1 MAIAEAEGVRIAY
14 EDRGA
19 GEPALLFLTGWC
31 SSKERYEHLVPLLA
45 RSRRTVALDWRGHGA
60 SQRDVGDFGVE
71 AMLEDALAVLSTT
84 GIDRVVPVAA
94 SHAGWVAI
102 ELRRRLG
109 PERVPKVVH
118 MDWMVVEPSERYMNV
133 IRMLQS
139 AETWSEARDTLF
151 AIWRAGVQTAEID
164 RVIETMNEQGADMWM
179 RSGREIEAA
188 YARGYGSPLAAW
200 ARLDPEP
207 TRVLHVYGQPRDEG
221 YLQAQ
226 RDFARDHSWFA
237 VQQVPAVAHFAMVE
251 AAAEAA
257 DAIEAFLGAG

>member
-19 GEPALLFLTGWC
+19 GEPALLCLTGWC
-31 SSKERYEHLVPLLA
+31 SSKERYEHLAPLLA
-45 RSRRTVALDWRGHGA
+45 RSRRTLTFDWRGHGA
-60 SQRDVGDFGVE
+60 SQRDVGDFGTEEMV
-71 AMLEDALAVLSTT
+71 EDALAVLAAA

-102 ELRRRLG
+102 EVRRRLG

-118 MDWMVVEPSERYMNV
+118 MDWMVVEPSERYMDV

-139 AETWSEARDTLF
+139 ERWPEARDTLF
-151 AIWRAGVQTAEID
+151 AIWRAGVETAEID
-164 RVIETMNEQGADMWM
+164 RVIETMRDQGGDMWM

-188 YARGYGSPLAAW
+188 YARGFGSPLAAW
-200 ARLDPEP
+200 ARLAPEP
-207 TRVLHVYGQPRDEG
+207 TQVLHVYGQPRDEA

-226 RDFARDHSWFA
+226 RDFGREHSWFV
-237 VQQVPAVAHFAMVE
+237 VQQVPAVTHFAMVE
-251 AAAEAA
+251 TAQRAA
-257 DAIEAFLGAG
+257 DAIEAFVASG